1 MTYLIERK
9 KGEWEGKRIGKRQRQ
24 RDRESNKQIKYSKV
38 LIVVKL
44 R

>member
-1 MTYLIERK
+1 MGRK
-9 KGEWEGKRIGKRQRQ
+9 KNRKETETERQRKQ
-24 RDRESNKQIKYSKV
+24 QIKYSKV